1 MTSTV
6 LFPIAV
12 YWPAYLAFTAL
23 IAVFLALD
31 LGVFHRETK
40 PVSLREATL
49 WSVIWVAIALAFNA
63 GLYFY
68 AHTQFEPEVANQVGL
83 EFLSGYVVERALSI
97 DNIFIFAVV
106 FSYFAIPAA
115 YQHRVLFY
123 GILGAFLFRAMFVA
137 AGSVLMQ
144 YKAVVIFFGALL
156 IFTGLKMLMPQ
167 SGDQDLSQNWVL
179 RFLKRWLPITTD
191 FHGPKFLVRL
201 KGVLHAT
208 PVFAALAFLEI
219 TDILFALD
227 SVPAI
232 FALTNEPFL
241 VFTSNI
247 FAILGLRAMYFLLA
261 GAMDRL
267 YLLKYGLSAVL
278 VFVGLKM
285 VWLNN
290 MFDGHFPIGWS
301 LGIITL
307 LLLIPSLLSLWLP
320 KTTDAPEVGNV
331 ES

>member
-1 MTSTV
+1 MSSSI
-6 LFPIAV
+6 LFPIAE

-23 IAVFLALD
+23 IAIFLALD
-31 LGVFHRETK
+31 LGVFHRDVK
-40 PVSLREATL
+40 PVSLKEATI
-49 WSVIWVAIALAFNA
+49 WSVIWIVVALLFNGALY
-63 GLYFY
+63 LY
-68 AHTQFEPEVANQVGL
+68 AASQFHEDTARQVGL
-83 EFLSGYVVERALSI
+83 EFLSGYVVERALSV

-106 FSYFAIPAA
+106 FSYFSIPAA

-123 GILGAFLFRAMFVA
+123 GILGAFFFRALFVA

-144 YKAVVIFFGALL
+144 YQAVVVFFGALL
-156 IFTGLKMLMPQ
+156 ILTGLKMLLPQ
-167 SGDQDLSQNWVL
+167 KDNQDLSQNWVL
-179 RFLKRWLPITTD
+179 RFLRRWLPITAD
-191 FHGPKFLVRL
+191 FHGPRFLVRKAGL
-201 KGVLHAT
+201 LHAT

-232 FALTNEPFL
+232 FALTDEPFL

-247 FAILGLRAMYFLLA
+247 FAILGLRAMYFMLA

-285 VWLNN
+285 VWLNR
-290 MFDGHFPIGWS
+290 MFDGHFPIVWS
-301 LGIITL
+301 LAIITM
-307 LLLIPSLLSLWLP
+307 LLLIPSLLSLWIP
-320 KTTDAPEVGNV
+320 KEVPAPAAENV